1 MKVPARRR
9 ELPKAGWK
17 GLRICFAAF
26 TRHRDHTSCVL
37 PVNSFEQPHRPRL
50 CGVAVNLDV
59 VEVAQP
65 APCGRD
71 VQVLKSGLS
80 VVNLRRDARAL
91 RPLAGGVVAQVFD
104 AQLGVDAEPGGL
116 LGADTAQR

>member
-1 MKVPARRR
+1 
-9 ELPKAGWK
+9 LPKAGWK

-26 TRHRDHTSCVL
+26 TRHRDHTFCVL
-37 PVNSFEQPHRPRL
+37 PVNSFQQPHRPRL

-65 APCGRD
+65 APCGHD
-71 VQVLKSGLS
+71 VQVPVSPFS

-116 LGADTAQR
+116 LGADTTQR